1 VPVTV
6 NLVISDQA
14 LFGAQSASAAIVGY
28 GPVPSAV
35 AQKMVTDAVADGRSR
50 AALRRLYARPA
61 SGALVAM
68 DSRSRLFP
76 KGLADFIELRDQ
88 RCPMPYCDAPIRH
101 RDHATPHR
109 RGGPTSAVN
118 GLGTCEA
125 CNYTKEAAGW
135 TVATGINESGRH
147 TAEFTT
153 PTGAHYHSTAPP
165 APGTAATEPGEVEVR
180 VA

>member
-1 VPVTV
+1 
-6 NLVISDQA
+6 
-14 LFGAQSASAAIVGY
+14 
-28 GPVPSAV
+28 
-35 AQKMVTDAVADGRSR
+35 MVLDAVSDERSR
-50 AALRRLYARPA
+50 AALRRLYAKPT

-68 DSRSRLFP
+68 DSRARLFP
-76 KGLADFIELRDQ
+76 KGLAEFIALRDQ
-88 RCPMPYCDAPIRH
+88 RCRMPYCDAPIRH

-109 RGGPTSAVN
+109 RGGLTSALN

-135 TVATGINESGRH
+135 TVATGSNQSGRH

-153 PTGAHYHSTAPP
+153 PTGARYHSVAPP
-165 APGTAATEPGEVEVR
+165 APGTPATQPAEVEAR